1 MSTCIIFD
9 TETTGIN
16 EPAIVEAAY
25 IVIDSPLTMNVT
37 STFCQRYNPGK
48 PIEFGAMATHFI
60 TNADVDYCPP
70 ASQFSLPDGVE
81 YIIGHNV
88 DFDCDVIGN
97 TTAKRI
103 CTLAMAR
110 KLFPECDSHKQ
121 SALILFIFGQ
131 KYINEIKHAHA
142 ADKDVGMC
150 GSLLNY
156 MIKHKL
162 PHVQTWE
169 DLYQFSEHARIP
181 DVMPFGKH
189 KGEKI
194 AQIPADYVRWL
205 RKQSD
210 VDKYLLKSLDLYF

>member
-1 MSTCIIFD
+1 MIAIILD
-9 TETTGIN
+9 TETTGIVD
-16 EPAIVEAAY
+16 PVAIEVAWMRLASATDFAATESFHQY
-25 IVIDSPLTMNVT
+25 
-37 STFCQRYNPGK
+37 YNPEK
-48 PIEFGAMATHFI
+48 PISFGAMATHHI
-60 TNADVDYCPP
+60 TNEDVANCPP

-181 DVMPFGKH
+181 DVCRSGSTKA
-189 KGEKI
+189 K
-194 AQIPADYVRWL
+194 RL
-205 RKQSD
+205 RR
-210 VDKYLLKSLDLYF
+210 SLPIMSVGCASRVTSTSIC